1 MGCCFCCLSEADK
14 VGRVLD
20 KFPPVPVSQAQD
32 NALQKLVGR
41 IVLAGNS
48 PFYAPGSGS
57 PCVWYRTRVYEE
69 RREVRSRKDADGN
82 WHEDVREYWH
92 EIARDEQ
99 FVDFY
104 IQDGNSRVFI
114 SGSRGGC
121 KIQGTKEYERASIF
135 NFPPPGIAR
144 MIADRCMMDAMFSWN
159 HMLSGRTGRFRYTE
173 ESFDVNELL
182 AALGVPTPATDPYT
196 NQPVKILNAF
206 TSSTVSERYMEDHE
220 WSSWDKQSWK
230 DLLKRPEIL
239 LSDHDRF
246 TGGVFVANISNLPP
260 FMTQQMVNQQQQQ
273 QQQQQY
279 AQQPQYVQQQQQQP
293 QYAQPQYAQPQYGQP
308 QQNYMQQPLLQ
319 QQQQQQ
325 RYGGQ
330 Y

>member
-1 MGCCFCCLSEADK
+1 
-14 VGRVLD
+14 
-20 KFPPVPVSQAQD
+20 
-32 NALQKLVGR
+32 
-41 IVLAGNS
+41 
-48 PFYAPGSGS
+48 
-57 PCVWYRTRVYEE
+57 
-69 RREVRSRKDADGN
+69 
-82 WHEDVREYWH
+82 
-92 EIARDEQ
+92 
-99 FVDFY
+99 
-104 IQDGNSRVFI
+104 
-114 SGSRGGC
+114 
-121 KIQGTKEYERASIF
+121 
-135 NFPPPGIAR
+135 

-260 FMTQQMVNQQQQQ
+260 FMTQQMLNQQQVTIHGGHQTRDFI
-273 QQQQQY
+273 Y
-279 AQQPQYVQQQQQQP
+279 VSNIVESIIASLSLLKKRRIFENINVLTGVSTSINELFKILAQHIDYNISPKYTD
-293 QYAQPQYAQPQYGQP
+293 
-308 QQNYMQQPLLQ
+308 LLLGDPIES
-319 QQQQQQ
+319 
-325 RYGGQ
+325 GGTIAKLQ
-330 Y
+330 STLMLDPNVFKTLNEGLLRTIKSIDKN